1 MKTANPFALW
11 VSGFAAARM
20 IAEAQFVIALRLAGM
35 AGLWTLAPGE
45 TARMVTE
52 KQRAFAESALALT
65 AAAAGGRRPE
75 QVLDAAVRP
84 LGRRTRANA
93 RRLGRACIRGQG
105 RKR

>member
-1 MKTANPFALW
+1 MKTATPFALW
-11 VSGFAAARM
+11 TSAFAAARM
-20 IAEAQFVIALRLAGM
+20 MTEAQFVIALRLAGM

-52 KQRAFAESALALT
+52 KQRAFAESAVALT

-75 QVLDAAVRP
+75 QILDAAVRP
-84 LGRRTRANA
+84 LGRRTRANS
-93 RRLGRACIRGQG
+93 RRLGQAVIRGPR

>member
-1 MKTANPFALW
+1 MATML
-11 VSGFAAARM
+11 
-20 IAEAQFVIALRLAGM
+20 AEAQAVIALRLAGL

-52 KQRAFAESALALT
+52 KQQAFAEAALAVS
-65 AAAAGGRRPE
+65 AAAIEGRPHERL
-75 QVLDAAVRP
+75 VDAAIRP

-93 RRLGRACIRGQG
+93 RRLGRAYVRGQH